1 MLWQGDGASRLK
13 TPAILIMPGFDHKDR
28 RKLSLLLKKGSLSPV
43 LDYLSSIPPKKVIGT
58 LIRSFYHPEGLE
70 RWIAIRAF
78 GYVVDRLAQK
88 DMEEA
93 RIVMRRLMWSLND
106 ESGGIGWGAPEA
118 MAEAMAQ
125 NETLAREYSR
135 ILLSYVWEEGN
146 FLEYLPLRRGALWG
160 LYRLA
165 KARTGIFREI
175 EAWKI
180 LKNYLSDRD
189 AESKALA
196 ILALG
201 YSGVRELCDD
211 IASNLSD
218 RRIVKVFLEDE
229 LKEISIAD
237 LAAISLDRL
246 SCKDQ

>member
-1 MLWQGDGASRLK
+1 MDYISSFPPQK
-13 TPAILIMPGFDHKDR
+13 LI
-28 RKLSLLLKKGSLSPV
+28 S
-43 LDYLSSIPPKKVIGT
+43 T
-58 LIRSFYHPEGLE
+58 LIRSFYQPEGLE

-78 GYVVDRLAQK
+78 GHVINRLAQK
-88 DMEEA
+88 DVEA
-93 RIVMRRLMWSLND
+93 ARVVMRRLMWSLND

-118 MAEAMAQ
+118 MAEAMSQ
-125 NETLAREYSR
+125 NEILAREYSR
-135 ILLSYVWEEGN
+135 ILLSYIWEDGN
-146 FLEYLPLRRGALWG
+146 FLEYMPLRRGALWG

-165 KARTGIFREI
+165 KTRTKIFREI

-180 LKNYLSDRD
+180 LKGYLSDRD

-211 IASNLSD
+211 IANNLSD
-218 RRIVKVFLEDE
+218 RRLVKIFLDDD

-237 LAAISLDRL
+237 LAALSLDKL
-246 SCKDQ
+246 SCKDR